1 MKKNPKQLT
10 LAVPDQAIPL
20 GDFLTESGTFLDG
33 NMRVNKNGLQLIS
46 QENVTRPMDVKGLD
60 LQFCLEDL
68 ETVKII
74 GHGSGA
80 AVKLARRKD
89 TGALFAVKGIHL
101 NFDEKVRKQIVQE
114 LRINQTAKCPYIV
127 SWYQSFYHDGI
138 ISLVLEYMDR
148 GSLSCILKQL
158 RKINEPEL
166 SIICKQVLRG
176 LVYLHNERRI
186 IHRDIKP
193 SNLLVNKRGEVK
205 IADFGVS
212 AMLAR
217 SKEERITVTGT
228 CNYMSPERI
237 SNAKYGYKSDIWS
250 LGLVILECA
259 IGRFP
264 YVPSE
269 EEGWSNIYEL
279 LETIVNQPPPSATD
293 EFSPEFRSFIS
304 SCLQKDPKRRMS
316 SLQLLGHPFIEK
328 YNEESI
334 DLQSLVS
341 DLQSP
346 NNTGDR
352 KCNIA
357 FRASDITIH
366 QIA

>member
-89 TGALFAVKGIHL
+89 TGALFAVK
-101 NFDEKVRKQIVQE
+101 
-114 LRINQTAKCPYIV
+114 
-127 SWYQSFYHDGI
+127 
-138 ISLVLEYMDR
+138 
-148 GSLSCILKQL
+148 
-158 RKINEPEL
+158 
-166 SIICKQVLRG
+166 VLRG

-193 SNLLVNKRGEVK
+193 SNLLVNKIGEVK

-357 FRASDITIH
+357 FRASDKTIH